1 MNSALLILAA
11 ALFTWGLGEGIFF
24 FFQPLY
30 LAELGADPLQIG
42 AILGG
47 AGIAMTLVH
56 IPAGYLA
63 DKVGR
68 RPLLRVAWASGLL
81 SSIMMASARTLPL
94 FVTGLILYSFTT
106 FVISPLTSYVT
117 AARGKWSVERVLT
130 LISAVFSLGMV
141 LGPLLGGWLGDHF
154 GLRSLYI
161 AASGIFVVSTALMF
175 SLPPQPI
182 HDSVADFSPKI
193 LLKNRQYLAFLA
205 LLFFVIFALYL
216 PQPLTQNFLQ
226 EERGLSLGQIG
237 TLGSL
242 SALGNVVLN
251 LILGQMRARTG
262 FLLGQLA
269 TAFFA
274 FLIWRGSGMG
284 YYGIAYFLLG
294 GYRSARSLAAA
305 HVNSLID
312 DAQMGLAYG
321 LTETVSAFPLIL
333 APPLAGYLYSTDPAS
348 PLPFGLL
355 LICLGIILTL
365 IFFPRVNKPERFQS
379 RSN

>member
-1 MNSALLILAA
+1 MNRALLLLAA
-11 ALFTWGLGEGIFF
+11 ALFTWGIGEGIFF
-24 FFQPLY
+24 YFQPIY
-30 LAELGADPLQIG
+30 LAELGADPIQIG
-42 AILGG
+42 IILGG

-68 RPLLRVAWASGLL
+68 RPLLRVAWTSGLL
-81 SSIMMASARTLPL
+81 SSIMMASARSLPL

-106 FVISPLTSYVT
+106 FVISPLNSYVT
-117 AARGKWSVERVLT
+117 AARGKWSVGRVLT

-161 AASGIFVVSTALMF
+161 TSATIFMFSTFFIF

-182 HDSVADFSPKI
+182 HDSASRFSFKD
-193 LLKNRQYLAFLA
+193 LLKNKEYLTFLA
-205 LLFFVIFALYL
+205 LLFFIIFALYL

-226 EERGLSLGQIG
+226 EERGLSLSQIG
-237 TLGSL
+237 FLGAL
-242 SALGNVVLN
+242 GALGNVVLN
-251 LILGQMRARTG
+251 LVFGQLKTRTG
-262 FLLGQLA
+262 FLLGQLS
-269 TAFFA
+269 TALFALFVWQGTGMVFFA
-274 FLIWRGSGMG
+274 IG
-284 YYGIAYFLLG
+284 YFLLG
-294 GYRSARSLAAA
+294 GYRAARPLAAA

-321 LTETVSAFPLIL
+321 VTETVSAFPLML

-348 PLPFGLL
+348 PYPLSLL
-355 LICLGIILTL
+355 LIFVGIILTL
-365 IFFPRVNKPERFQS
+365 IFFPRAGQR
-379 RSN
+379 

>member
-1 MNSALLILAA
+1 MNPALLILAV
-11 ALFTWGLGEGIFF
+11 ALFTWGIGEGIFF

-47 AGIAMTLVH
+47 AGIAMILVH

-63 DKVGR
+63 DKFGR
-68 RPLLRVAWASGLL
+68 RLLIRAAWTSGLL

-106 FVISPLTSYVT
+106 FVISPLNSYVT

-161 AASGIFVVSTALMF
+161 AASGIFAISTMLMF
-175 SLPPQPI
+175 SLPPQAV
-182 HDSVADFSPKI
+182 HDSTAEFSAKG
-193 LLKNRQYLAFLA
+193 LLKNKQYLGFLV

-237 TLGSL
+237 SLGSL

-251 LILGQMRARTG
+251 LVLGQMNARAG

-284 YYGIAYFLLG
+284 IYGVGYFLLG
-294 GYRSARSLAAA
+294 GYRAARSLAAA
-305 HVNSLID
+305 HVNSLVD

-321 LTETVSAFPLIL
+321 LTETMSAFPLML
-333 APPLAGYLYSTDPAS
+333 APPLAGYLYSTNPAS
-348 PLPFGLL
+348 PYPFSLL
-355 LICLGIILTL
+355 LIFVGIILTL
-365 IFFPRVNKPERFQS
+365 IFFPRARAFPAP
-379 RSN
+379 